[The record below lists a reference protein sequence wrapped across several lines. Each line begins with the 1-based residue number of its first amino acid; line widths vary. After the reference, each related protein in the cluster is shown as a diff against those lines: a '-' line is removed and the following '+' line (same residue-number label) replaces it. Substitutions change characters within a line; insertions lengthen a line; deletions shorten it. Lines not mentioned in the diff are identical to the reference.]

1 MSAVQIAV
9 LMWTHCA
16 IGWGFFIFQFWIP
29 TYLSALGAH
38 DLESMGMLSALPW
51 AVSSHPCL
59 RPVPSC
65 NGSFSQV
72 HVSHTTIA
80 WRICHKHGDTEGLCL
95 CRHLQREG

>member
-51 AVSSHPCL
+51 AVSHPCHTLCPLTMAAPVNCMSATAL
-59 RPVPSC
+59 RQGAS
-65 NGSFSQV
+65 
-72 HVSHTTIA
+72 VSD
-80 WRICHKHGDTEGLCL
+80 R
-95 CRHLQREG
+95 